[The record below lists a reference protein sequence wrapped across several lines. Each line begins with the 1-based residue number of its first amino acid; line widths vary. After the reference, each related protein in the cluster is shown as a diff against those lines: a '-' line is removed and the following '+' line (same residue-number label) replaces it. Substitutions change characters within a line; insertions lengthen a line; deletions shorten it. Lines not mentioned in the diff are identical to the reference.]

1 LKYHPLMENYHD
13 EKFRVVAIL
22 LMLTTAPL
30 AVTYSY
36 AEDEENLESEDSP
49 KDSKLR
55 NQSKEMRLGAILTE
69 KVVNGKL
76 ELKQFSLPENTTT
89 EDMNRIISL
98 EGTSGWSYVNYKT
111 YHSGIVLFDG
121 KASKVG
127 ENYWKISVNGPSNL
141 SRGEID
147 VELIEKSDNSNPGIN
162 NNLSDEDLE
171 YRVIFSGKI
180 EESDEKNVFT
190 FASMNPTCKNPESN
204 LDIKSLQLENLPS
217 ETVNSIY
224 CNEKVRNS
232 FLVI

>member
-1 LKYHPLMENYHD
+1 MKKIRND
-13 EKFRVVAIL
+13 TFRVVAML
-22 LMLTTAPL
+22 LMLSTAPL
-30 AVTYSY
+30 GVSYSY
-36 AEDEENLESEDSP
+36 AEIEDNLELEEIQNDPNLPENAHLDKS
-49 KDSKLR
+49 R
-55 NQSKEMRLGAILTE
+55 TILAE
-69 KVVNGKL
+69 KMVNGKL
-76 ELKQFSLPENTTT
+76 EVVEIILPKDTADE
-89 EDMNRIISL
+89 EINRILSL
-98 EGTSGWSYVNYKT
+98 EGTPGWSFINFQE

-190 FASMNPTCKNPESN
+190 FASMNQTCKNAESN
-204 LDIKSLQLENLPS
+204 LDIKSPQLENLPS